1 MMKID
6 FHKGYTLLQNST
18 SVKKIPYL
26 IFNIEKRQI
35 FRWEIDFITV
45 CEMVPDHLLL

>member
-18 SVKKIPYL
+18 SVKKNPL
-26 IFNIEKRQI
+26 L
-35 FRWEIDFITV
+35 DFQHWKKADI
-45 CEMVPDHLLL
+45 